1 MKKLIELKTGDIIYA
16 INKEN
21 INSIFELTIDD
32 ISEYHLYIN
41 TIFGVKKCY
50 INPKN
55 DSYCT
60 TFCFEHDK
68 SKYKYYIGTDKNE
81 LINSYNK
88 WLIDSEKYY
97 SNNIQE
103 LNRELNKNAN
113 LLAKVK
119 QDIELL
125 KKL

>member
-1 MKKLIELKTGDIIYA
+1 MKKLIELKIGDIIYG

-21 INSIFELTIDD
+21 INGIFKLTIND
-32 ISEYHLYIN
+32 ISEYYLYIN

-50 INPKN
+50 IHD

-60 TFCFEHDK
+60 IFCFEHDK

-97 SNNIQE
+97 NNNIQE
-103 LNRELNKNAN
+103 LNRELIKSAN
-113 LLAKVK
+113 SLAKVK